1 MLRLLP
7 SRLRPRRGRPRA
19 AMRRGAARTPGGG
32 KTRTLHFGG
41 AIGALRRPQ
50 GKLPRCSGG
59 APGCVGALKAFG
71 RSAEA
76 DGALSSGREEG
87 SVHRPARLLGVRD
100 EERLLVAEQQARRR
114 LPRRLV
120 MWHLWASRRI
130 WRRRGRG
137 CARCFKYVNH
147 AKYPDSDLIRHTQ
160 RLQRGAVSFCMLR
173 AARRRARRLIHANKF
188 HKSYNRVL
196 SCVSA

>member
-1 MLRLLP
+1 
-7 SRLRPRRGRPRA
+7 
-19 AMRRGAARTPGGG
+19 MRRGAARTPGGG

-59 APGCVGALKAFG
+59 APGCIGALPAFG

-114 LPRRLV
+114 LREAP
-120 MWHLWASRRI
+120 
-130 WRRRGRG
+130 G
-137 CARCFKYVNH
+137 H
-147 AKYPDSDLIRHTQ
+147 AAYGTDAKDL
-160 RLQRGAVSFCMLR
+160 A
-173 AARRRARRLIHANKF
+173 
-188 HKSYNRVL
+188 
-196 SCVSA
+196 

>member
-1 MLRLLP
+1 
-7 SRLRPRRGRPRA
+7 
-19 AMRRGAARTPGGG
+19 MRRGAARTPGGG
-32 KTRTLHFGG
+32 KKRTLHFGG

-59 APGCVGALKAFG
+59 APGCIGALPAFG

-114 LPRRLV
+114 LRVAHGHEAYDRREGFGLGGE
-120 MWHLWASRRI
+120 A
-130 WRRRGRG
+130 
-137 CARCFKYVNH
+137 AEKCFK
-147 AKYPDSDLIRHTQ
+147 
-160 RLQRGAVSFCMLR
+160 
-173 AARRRARRLIHANKF
+173 
-188 HKSYNRVL
+188 
-196 SCVSA
+196 